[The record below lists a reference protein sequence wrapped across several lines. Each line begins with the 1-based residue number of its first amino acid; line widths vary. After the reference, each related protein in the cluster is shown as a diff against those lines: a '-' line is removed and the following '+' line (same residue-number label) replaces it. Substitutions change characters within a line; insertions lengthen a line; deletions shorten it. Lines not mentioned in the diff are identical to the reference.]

1 MPRCIFRILQAVEL
15 LIVGFRRADN
25 VEVADTHA
33 RILVNP
39 YDEFVV
45 RAEIFGHGFRA
56 IGVGYPDQ
64 AEPVAC
70 RSIEDE
76 RGDADGDVA
85 FTGCA
90 DLDEWIASRGFHSV
104 SAPHARRHEQADAG
118 SVQAEVSLL
127 RRRVEALHARVHEIG
142 LASAGHLLVHVA
154 RIRAGKLGLRVG
166 NLVVGD
172 DIGRLIRAAMR
183 GSGAVVVRI
192 VAKQKFV
199 LIGHDLRFPE
209 KRGVI
214 GKAMHGCWT
223 VK

>member
-25 VEVADTHA
+25 VEVADAHA

-76 RGDADGDVA
+76 RGDAMGGDVA

-104 SAPHARRHEQADAG
+104 SAPHAGRHEQADAG
-118 SVQAEVSLL
+118 SVQAEVALL
-127 RRRVEALHARVHEIG
+127 PGASESRLFTRVYTKLVLLPLDTCWFTSRAYEPESSVCG
-142 LASAGHLLVHVA
+142 SAIWSWEMISW
-154 RIRAGKLGLRVG
+154 RS
-166 NLVVGD
+166 
-172 DIGRLIRAAMR
+172 IRAAMP

-209 KRGVI
+209 RGV
-214 GKAMHGCWT
+214 
-223 VK
+223 